1 MKLFITGKPKAGK
14 TTLIK
19 KIYGLYPGIFAGF
32 WTEEIRERGN
42 RVGFRII
49 TTNGDKGILAH
60 INFKTRKV
68 GKYGVNVEE
77 FERIVLPILQG
88 YDFRKLLL
96 VDEIGKME
104 LLSERFSKEIRKIVF
119 NDRTNII
126 ATIPIK
132 DVHPLVR
139 DIRRRFRVIL
149 LTPDN
154 RNEVF
159 EMLRE
164 LLG

>member
-19 KIYGLYPGIFAGF
+19 KLYGLFPERFIGF
-32 WTEEIRERGN
+32 WTEEIREKGN

-49 TTNGDKGILAH
+49 TTRGDEGILAH
-60 INFKTRKV
+60 INFKTPKV

-77 FERIVLPILQG
+77 FERIVLPILRM
-88 YDFRKLLL
+88 YDFKNMLLA
-96 VDEIGKME
+96 DEIGKME
-104 LLSERFSKEIRKIVF
+104 LLSERFSEEIRKIVF
-119 NDRTNII
+119 NDKTKII

-132 DVHPLVR
+132 DVHPLVK
-139 DIRRRFRVIL
+139 DIRQNFNVIL
-149 LTPDN
+149 LTPEN
-154 RNEVF
+154 RDEVF
-159 EMLRE
+159 ERLRE